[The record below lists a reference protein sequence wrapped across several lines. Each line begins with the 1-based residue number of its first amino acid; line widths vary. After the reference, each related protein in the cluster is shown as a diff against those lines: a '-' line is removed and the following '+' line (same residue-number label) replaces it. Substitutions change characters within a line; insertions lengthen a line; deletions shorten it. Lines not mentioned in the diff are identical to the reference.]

1 VARRPPER
9 DVAPTVQRLRLHYA
23 KRGRLRFSSHR
34 DFQRALERALR
45 RAEVPMA
52 YSAGFSPHPKIS
64 YANSAPTG
72 VASEAEYVEIG
83 VAAACDPGRVRLALD
98 EALPTGLDIVEVVE
112 ARTPDFVQRLE
123 ASRWRFELLGMKG
136 DDVRA
141 GVDALLAAPEVEVE
155 RLTKQ
160 GIRRFDARGAVV
172 TMQVEPPSDAS
183 LTVGAAD
190 YAILTGV
197 VRHVTPSV
205 RPDDVLAALRRVA
218 DLVPPVPPRV
228 TRLAQGPLD
237 PVTATVGDPF
247 APDRS
252 A

>member
-1 VARRPPER
+1 MARKPPER
-9 DVAPTVQRLRLHYA
+9 DIAPTVQRLRLHYA

-45 RAEVPMA
+45 RAQVPMA
-52 YSAGFSPHPKIS
+52 YSAGLSPHPKIS

-83 VAAACDPGRVRLALD
+83 VTAMCDPGRLRQALD
-98 EALPTGLDIVEVVE
+98 DALPPGLDVVDVVE

-123 ASRWRFELLGMKG
+123 ASLWQIELLGMDPELAG
-136 DDVRA
+136 RA
-141 GVDALLAAPEVEVE
+141 VDALLAAPEVEVE
-155 RLTKQ
+155 RLTKN
-160 GIRRFDARGAVV
+160 GLRRFDARGAVV
-172 TMQVEPPSDAS
+172 VMRVAPSADS
-183 LTVGAAD
+183 GAD
-190 YAILTGV
+190 CAILTGV

-247 APDRS
+247 ALDRS